1 MSIKTTLRAA
11 FAAAA
16 LAAFATAAPAQE
28 PAPAHVAAAR
38 EMMLASGVARSFE
51 AIIPQ
56 MMVRLEQSLTQT
68 RPEIAKDLGAV
79 LESLDA
85 EFSKNQE
92 EILATAARIA
102 ARKMTEAEI
111 RDTLAFFNSASGKK
125 YVASQ
130 PQMLDELVVAI
141 QGWTEKLSQT
151 MLGRVREEM
160 KKKGHEL

>member
-1 MSIKTTLRAA
+1 MSITTTLRAA

-16 LAAFATAAPAQE
+16 LAAFATTAPAQE
-28 PAPAHVAAAR
+28 PAPSHIAAAR
-38 EMMLASGVARSFE
+38 EMMLASGVTRSFE
-51 AIIPQ
+51 SIIPQ

-79 LESLDA
+79 LESLEA
-85 EFSKNQE
+85 EFNKNQD
-92 EILATAARIA
+92 EILATGARIA

-111 RDTLAFFNSASGKK
+111 KDTLAFFKSASGKK